1 MTTNSSET
9 IQTEKSPESIR
20 SGLWTTVRANLGY
33 LAWVQALVATGGSLY
48 FSEIMKFVPCVL
60 CWYQRIMMY
69 PLVLVIAVGILLR
82 DHRLRVYVLPISL
95 LGLTISI
102 YHNLLQYGVIS
113 EAIAPC
119 TAGVSC
125 TTPWIN
131 WFGFITI
138 PLLSLTA
145 FSVITLCMIF
155 YKRDEISHDEDI

>member
-1 MTTNSSET
+1 
-9 IQTEKSPESIR
+9 
-20 SGLWTTVRANLGY
+20 
-33 LAWVQALVATGGSLY
+33 
-48 FSEIMKFVPCVL
+48 
-60 CWYQRIMMY
+60 MMY

-82 DHRLRVYVLPISL
+82 DHRLQVYVLPISL